1 MERIAELKS
10 IESIKRTML
19 MHENI
24 FKQQVKELHRLY
36 NLQRKL
42 MLELKNEMS
51 KIEDPRLLLD
61 KSMINTTSQNLSTWQ
76 QQPTREIGFN
86 SVHLYGLTDDQQGE
100 RSGSCSGENSRILMP
115 VRGFNL
121 ELPSDHQ
128 EGTSTSTICASYDHA
143 KMRNIDEE
151 ADVEL
156 TLSIGPSNNKKRLK
170 SHTHKEKKIKFS
182 TSAKLERGEECADG
196 SPARSSSSATFK
208 QESAS
213 QAYWFFQDLSLNRR

>member
-1 MERIAELKS
+1 
-10 IESIKRTML
+10 
-19 MHENI
+19 
-24 FKQQVKELHRLY
+24 
-36 NLQRKL
+36 
-42 MLELKNEMS
+42 MLELKNGMS
-51 KIEDPRLLLD
+51 KIEDPRVLLD
-61 KSMINTTSQNLSTWQ
+61 KSMINQNLSTWQ
-76 QQPTREIGFN
+76 QQSTREIGFN
-86 SVHLYGLTDDQQGE
+86 SVRHYGLTDDQQGE

-115 VRGFNL
+115 VRGLNL

-170 SHTHKEKKIKFS
+170 SHMHKEKERNFS
-182 TSAKLERGEECADG
+182 ASAKLERGECTDG

-213 QAYWFFQDLSLNRR
+213 QAYWFFQHLSLNRR